1 VVEVPFWPVAVPHV
15 VRPALRQLAGATVR
29 HDDGWQAAVGG
40 RLARLRCDPDGVRV
54 RDPADPDDAGL
65 LAALVAALRV
75 IRVDVPV
82 ALDHLPVG
90 VREHLGGLRGWRRA
104 ADLAVLSQPADL
116 VVLRRTAGGA
126 VTAELL
132 CVALPSG
139 WPPRLRAGADL
150 AALHAPVADGKRLVA
165 RSAALGAALVGKGP
179 FGLGVWGVQRDD
191 ALAHDPSAPGGLP
204 APLPGGRWWLRLERQ
219 ATTPLPALGRAL
231 FWIRPSL
238 VPVSALSA
246 ERRVALA
253 AAVRSRSSESLAYKG
268 LADGLNAELLAA
280 LC

>member
-1 VVEVPFWPVAVPHV
+1 MVEVPFWPVAVPHV

-29 HDDGWQAAVGG
+29 HDDRWQAAVGG
-40 RLARLRCDPDGVRV
+40 RLARLRSDPDGVRV

-132 CVALPSG
+132 CVAL
-139 WPPRLRAGADL
+139 
-150 AALHAPVADGKRLVA
+150 
-165 RSAALGAALVGKGP
+165 
-179 FGLGVWGVQRDD
+179 
-191 ALAHDPSAPGGLP
+191 AHDPSAPGGLP

-246 ERRVALA
+246 GRRVALA
-253 AAVRSRSSESLAYKG
+253 AAVRSMSPESLAYKG

-280 LC
+280 LQ